1 MTDRRRLLDDA
12 EFEDAC
18 LARFRELVESV
29 GVKRFSASLG
39 VSTRQVNRI
48 LAGTQPNP
56 LARLIRSLQAATPE
70 AGERALDHVAAEMGG
85 HFVPRQESDAAMT
98 SAIKEAAEAIAAIS
112 DGDVDD
118 DDRREVREA
127 IAALESV
134 LRASRGDDLEQR

>member
-1 MTDRRRLLDDA
+1 MTDNRRVLDDA
-12 EFEDAC
+12 DFEAAS
-18 LARFRELVESV
+18 LERFRDLVESV

-48 LAGTQPNP
+48 LAGAQPNP

-70 AGERALDHVAAEMGG
+70 AGERALDFVAAEMGG
-85 HFVPRQESDAAMT
+85 HFVPRQDEDAAMT

-112 DGDVDD
+112 DGVVDD
-118 DDRREVREA
+118 DDRREIREA

-134 LRASRGDDLEQR
+134 LRARG